1 MAGITYTVTLEDAE
15 ARDQLDALLD
25 RMDRPRGFYKNVGE
39 HLLNSASDNFDM
51 ERDPDG
57 IPWARL
63 RLKTIQR
70 REDKRLTPIRILRA
84 RGRLAGTLNL
94 IASDEEVRIGS
105 PMRYAAI
112 HQLGGE
118 IKMPERTGMVHQ
130 HYDAKTDTLDQK
142 FRKKSRANFSR
153 EVKIKAHTI
162 NMPKRS
168 YLSVSTED
176 EVTIIRI
183 AREWLGDE

>member
-1 MAGITYTVTLEDAE
+1 M
-15 ARDQLDALLD
+15 
-25 RMDRPRGFYKNVGE
+25 
-39 HLLNSASDNFDM
+39 
-51 ERDPDG
+51 
-57 IPWARL
+57 
-63 RLKTIQR
+63 
-70 REDKRLTPIRILRA
+70 
-84 RGRLAGTLNL
+84 
-94 IASDEEVRIGS
+94 IASDEDVRIES
-105 PMRYAAI
+105 PMPQAAI

-142 FRKKSRANFSR
+142 FRKKARAIFSR
-153 EVKIKAHTI
+153 EVTIRAHTI

-168 YLSVSTED
+168 YLGVSKED